1 MLTRKRRSSPDWSNM
16 TIQGVTIRAAD
27 WDSAADCAAV
37 VQLLDAYSREP
48 IEGGEPLS
56 AFAMEHVV
64 AGLKIEPG
72 GVVLLAFVE
81 SRAVGI
87 AVCFRSF
94 STFAARPLINLH
106 DLAVL
111 PEFRG
116 NGIGGRLLDAV
127 CQQARELGCC
137 KVTLEVRE
145 SNAAAERLYRRHGFG
160 EPGSKPTRFLDKPV

>member
-1 MLTRKRRSSPDWSNM
+1 M
-16 TIQGVTIRAAD
+16 TGITIRAAD
-27 WDSAADCAAV
+27 WGSASDCAAII
-37 VQLLDAYSREP
+37 QLLDTYSREP

-56 AFAMEHVV
+56 AFAREHVV
-64 AGLKIEPG
+64 AGLRNEPG

-81 SRAVGI
+81 SQAVGI

-94 STFAARPLINLH
+94 STFAARPLINVH

-116 NGIGGRLLDAV
+116 GGIGGRLLDAV
-127 CQQARELGCC
+127 CQHARELGCC

-145 SNAAAERLYRRHGFG
+145 SNAAAERLYRRRGFG
-160 EPGSKPTRFLDKPV
+160 EPGGKATRFLDKAV